1 MQENPQIAKENI
13 NRFLCEQ
20 CGANIIFDPRNGQLT
35 CPYCNFTKT
44 IATDGGEITE
54 RDFNSFLRPDAERL
68 QPLAR
73 EAMQVSCSSCGA
85 TVTFVP
91 PETARNCDFC
101 GAKIV
106 AQPKS
111 ADPLV
116 APEGVLPF
124 SITNQHASGSLKTW
138 INSRWFAPNNLKIF
152 AQPDKISSVYI
163 PYWTFDADTHSQ
175 YSGERGEYYYET
187 EHYKE
192 NGERKS
198 RQVRHTNW
206 HSAAGAVS
214 RFFDDIYIA
223 ATKSVVPEYL
233 KKLNWQFSE
242 IVPYEPAYLA
252 GHKAQ
257 TYQVTLEEGFEEF
270 KQIATGVIY
279 NDVRQDIGGDE
290 QQVHN
295 VSTEYSKVTFK
306 HLLLPVYAGAYRYNN
321 KVFQIVVNGR
331 TGEVQGERPY
341 SWLKIGCLSIFILA
355 VIIIIALIAAAI
367 R

>member
-1 MQENPQIAKENI
+1 MQNNPQLNKENI
-13 NRFLCEQ
+13 NRFLCEN
-20 CGANIIFDPRNGQLT
+20 CGANMGFDPKHGQLA
-35 CPYCNFTKT
+35 CPYCGHKQAIENK
-44 IATDGGEITE
+44 GGTITE
-54 RDFNSFLRPDAERL
+54 KDFYSFLRPGNERL
-68 QPLAR
+68 QPMAID
-73 EAMQVSCSSCGA
+73 AMQVSCETCGA

-101 GAKIV
+101 GGKIV

-124 SITNQHASGSLKTW
+124 SVTTQAASTALRGW
-138 INSRWFAPNNLKIF
+138 INSRWFAPGNLKVL
-152 AQPDKISSVYI
+152 AQPDKIGSVYI
-163 PYWTFDADTHSQ
+163 PYWTFDADT
-175 YSGERGEYYYET
+175 YSRYTGERGEYYYTT
-187 EHYKE
+187 EYYEE
-192 NGERKS
+192 NGEQKS

-206 HSAAGAVS
+206 YGTSGAVS
-214 RFFDDIYIA
+214 RHFDDLYIP
-223 ATKSVVPEYL
+223 ATKSLLPDYV
-233 KKLNWQFSE
+233 KHLNWEFGE
-242 IVPYEPAYLA
+242 LVPYEPAYLA

-257 TYQVTLEEGFEEF
+257 TYQVSLEEGFEVF
-270 KQIATGVIY
+270 KQLAAGVIY

-295 VSTEYSKVTFK
+295 VNTDYSNVTFK

-321 KVFQIVVNGR
+321 RVFQIVVNGR

-341 SWLKIGCLSIFILA
+341 SWIKIAVLVIVILI
-355 VIIIIALIAAAI
+355 VLLIIIAIGSAS